1 MTYNYKRHQVDEK
14 SARVHDT
21 KASLVGLPDASFVIY
36 LGLNCIVWALIWN
49 GAATKQPFL
58 NPHVLAVLAS
68 VGPVGLA
75 QLMVSSQDPRRPILY
90 PFQRQAHEPTSKQ
103 GNLEYSFHRDSVGR
117 AALHLLLPLLLC
129 IGPVYALV
137 QAFNCCE
144 SI

>member
-1 MTYNYKRHQVDEK
+1 MTHKRHQVDEK

-36 LGLNCIVWALIWN
+36 LGLNCIVWALVWN

-75 QLMVSSQDPRRPILY
+75 QLMVSAQDAPRPTLY
-90 PFQRQAHEPTSKQ
+90 PFQRQAHQ
-103 GNLEYSFHRDSVGR
+103 
-117 AALHLLLPLLLC
+117 
-129 IGPVYALV
+129 
-137 QAFNCCE
+137 QANKG
-144 SI
+144 I